1 MLLLCI
7 LMHNLIQER
16 SILICMKAITLRNL
30 PGPIDHA
37 IRKKAKKQ
45 GLSINKALVQI
56 LEEHLGEK
64 KTQAG
69 QYRFHDLDA
78 LAGSWSEKDAIAFD
92 HTLAQQRA
100 IDLTLWQ

>member
-1 MLLLCI
+1 
-7 LMHNLIQER
+7 
-16 SILICMKAITLRNL
+16 MKAITLRNV
-30 PGPIDHA
+30 PEPIDNA

-69 QYRFHDLDA
+69 KHRFHDLDA
-78 LAGSWSEKDAIAFD
+78 LAGSWTEEDAIAFD
-92 HTLAQQRA
+92 QTLAQQRA